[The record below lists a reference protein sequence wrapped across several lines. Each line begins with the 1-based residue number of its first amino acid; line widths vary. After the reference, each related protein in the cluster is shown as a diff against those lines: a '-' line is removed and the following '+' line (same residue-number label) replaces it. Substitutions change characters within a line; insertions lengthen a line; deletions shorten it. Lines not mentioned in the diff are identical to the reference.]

1 MENIEFNEYGAPR
14 CAIIKP
20 NAVAPKCPQAV
31 IPIVTVENKSG
42 IKKLSGCFVHVANIN
57 TTFYID
63 DKHRITIVWAGP
75 VEVQDYD
82 YETNELGLRSQVAY
96 DLGTNK
102 AIYFTKTG
110 AYRIIEMGV

>member
-14 CAIIKP
+14 CSIIKP

-42 IKKLSGCFVHVANIN
+42 IKKLSGCFVHVVNIN

-63 DKHRITIVWAGP
+63 DKRRITIVWAGP
-75 VEVQDYD
+75 VEVENYD